1 MINCKIT
8 EKSRLSCDNMSAV
21 DLALNF
27 IQFKIDDG
35 AFINISLYDL
45 RDSYD

>member
-1 MINCKIT
+1 MTSI
-8 EKSRLSCDNMSAV
+8 E
-21 DLALNF
+21 LALNF

-45 RDSYD
+45 RDTYDEKTKQTVFFI